1 MERLDV
7 QAVEGFV
14 QRRFLGECVLN
25 ATQEAIVRA
34 AEPGEVLVVYRTDGA
49 AHGCSWL
56 LGFLAARCGWEWAAG
71 DFGPKHVKNALCS
84 DKDVVIDT
92 THAFQHLTAK
102 RNNMFRALHAVPG
115 RRVVVMCHGAPPAG
129 EWRVLDVT
137 GE

>member
-56 LGFLAARCGWEWAAG
+56 AGFLTSRCGWELAAA
-71 DFGPKHVKNALCS
+71 DFGPTHVKTALCS
-84 DKDVVIDT
+84 GKDVVIDT
-92 THAFQHLTAK
+92 TRAFLTAK
-102 RNNMFRALHAVPG
+102 RNNMFRAPHAVPG

-129 EWRVLDVT
+129 EWRMLVVT

>member
-1 MERLDV
+1 
-7 QAVEGFV
+7 
-14 QRRFLGECVLN
+14 LGECVLT
-25 ATQEAIVRA
+25 ATQEAILRA
-34 AEPGEVLVVYRTDGA
+34 AEPGEVLVVYRMDGA

-56 LGFLAARCGWEWAAG
+56 AGFLKSRCGWERAAA
-71 DFGPKHVKNALCS
+71 DFGPKHVKNTLCS
-84 DKDVVIDT
+84 GKDVVIDT
-92 THAFQHLTAK
+92 TRALLTAK

>member
-49 AHGCSWL
+49 AWYDFSWL
-56 LGFLAARCGWEWAAG
+56 AGFLGSRCGWERA
-71 DFGPKHVKNALCS
+71 DFGPKHVRNALCS
-84 DKDVVIDT
+84 GKDVVIDT
-92 THAFQHLTAK
+92 TYALLTAK
-102 RNNMFRALHAVPG
+102 QNNMFRALHAVPG